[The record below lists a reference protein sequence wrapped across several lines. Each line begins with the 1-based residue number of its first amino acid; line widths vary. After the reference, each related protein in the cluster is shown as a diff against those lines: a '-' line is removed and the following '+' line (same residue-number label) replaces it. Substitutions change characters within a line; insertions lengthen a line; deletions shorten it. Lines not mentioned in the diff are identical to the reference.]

1 MDGSR
6 LLDAN
11 LVIAYLENERA
22 VVERALAADEVFVS
36 VIVLGELHFGARKST
51 RPDENLDRIASFLEW
66 AKVVDCDEETA
77 ELYGV
82 IKQQL
87 RAKGKMI
94 PDNDIWIAATSR
106 QIDVTLASRDQHFE
120 HVDYLSW
127 EVW

>member
-22 VVERALAADEVFVS
+22 VVERTLAADEVLVS
-36 VIVLGELHFGARKST
+36 VVALGELHFGARKST
-51 RPDENLDRIASFLEW
+51 RVEENLTRLASFLQW
-66 AKVVDCDEETA
+66 VKVVTCDGQTA
-77 ELYGV
+77 EIYGV

-106 QIDVTLASRDQHFE
+106 QIEVTLVSRDQHFAYID
-120 HVDYLSW
+120 HLDW
-127 EVW
+127 ETW